1 MAKKSDSSFI
11 VMGIAG
17 VVCCLIILAVV
28 SVLVYLF
35 AKKEEKKKEEEEEE
49 PAPTPRLAVEPSPPA
64 EGCPSVP
71 YTYCSTDTID
81 KVYIVSGCG
90 PSSQLITKLT
100 NEGKISG
107 ENDPKVINCSENQDV
122 CTAAGI
128 RSYPSIICENTPSD
142 IYQGYCA

>member
-35 AKKEEKKKEEEEEE
+35 AKKEEKKEEEEEEEE
-49 PAPTPRLAVEPSPPA
+49 PPSPPA

-107 ENDPKVINCSENQDV
+107 ENDPKVINCSQNQDV

-128 RSYPSIICENTPSD
+128 RSYPSVICENTPSD

>member
-35 AKKEEKKKEEEEEE
+35 AKKEEKEEEEEEEE
-49 PAPTPRLAVEPSPPA
+49 PAPTPA

-107 ENDPKVINCSENQDV
+107 ENDPKVINCSQNQDV